1 MSPIGCLLF
10 ALLAVFFV
18 IGGVVLRVL
27 ELFGLVRRPFTDR
40 TGQSA
45 TGHQETRQA
54 GEQSQ
59 RSRSSSS
66 SSEASGR
73 KKIFSDDEGEYVDYE
88 EVK

>member
-1 MSPIGCLLF
+1 MLF

-27 ELFGLVRRPFTDR
+27 ELFGLVRRPFADR

-45 TGHQETRQA
+45 TGRQETRQA

-59 RSRSSSS
+59 HSRSSS